1 MKLTLNLASR
11 DFKKIERWRSV
22 LLLAFL
28 IGVIISFANGALY
41 YFYRSKVSESYQ
53 EKIQAIREAI
63 SGLEDSLDSQGVSLK
78 KEELKALSER
88 VEFYN
93 RILES
98 ASFPWMD
105 LLYEL
110 EDSLPPGVSLKEI
123 QPDFTTSKV
132 VLNGLALS
140 FEDLHGFLRSLEKRK
155 AFTEVFL
162 LKQWKTKTNRGI
174 RGDGWEFSISLSYRR
189 S

>member
-1 MKLTLNLASR
+1 MKLKLNLASR

-22 LLLAFL
+22 LLLALFIVVFL
-28 IGVIISFANGALY
+28 SFANGALY
-41 YFYRSKVSESYQ
+41 YFYRNKVSESYQ
-53 EKIQAIREAI
+53 EKIQAMREDI
-63 SGLEDSLDSQGVSLK
+63 SRLEDSLATPGSSPK
-78 KEELKALSER
+78 KEDLKTLSER

-110 EDSLPPGVSLKEI
+110 EDSLSPGISLKEI
-123 QPDFTTSKV
+123 QPDFATSKV
-132 VLNGLALS
+132 VLKGLALGL
-140 FEDLHGFLRSLEKRK
+140 EDLHGFLSSLEKRR
-155 AFTEVFL
+155 AFTGVFL
-162 LKQWKTKTNRGI
+162 LKQWKTKTNQGI
-174 RGDGWEFSISLSYRR
+174 RGDSWEFNISLSYGR

>member
-1 MKLTLNLASR
+1 MKLTLNLSSR
-11 DFKKIERWRSV
+11 DFKKIESWRSV
-22 LLLAFL
+22 LLLALF

-41 YFYRSKVSESYQ
+41 YFYRSKVSESYHD
-53 EKIQAIREAI
+53 KIQAMRGAI
-63 SGLEDSLDSQGVSLK
+63 STLEDSIVATGSIPK

-123 QPDFTTSKV
+123 QPDFAASKV

-174 RGDGWEFSISLSYRR
+174 RGDSWEFSISLSYGRG
-189 S
+189 